1 METDMSLDRWVFAFA
16 GSFILISVALAHFVS
31 PYWLFLTAF
40 VGLNMLQT
48 AFTGFCPLAIV
59 LKKLGVKPGQA
70 FN

>member
-1 METDMSLDRWVFAFA
+1 MSLDRWVFAFA